1 MKKKRIPNRVSLHG
15 GHYQHSSEAAD
26 GQFNNGRGRWHS
38 IAPSPPTLSCGQRVL
53 RHSLD
58 EVEDTALYV
67 LIAGGCLQVIG
78 VGLFSS
84 LDSNDLG
91 IPSAQ
96 YGYQVIMG
104 FGFGLG
110 LSTILLMTPMIVQ
123 PKDLGK

>member
-1 MKKKRIPNRVSLHG
+1 MAAIINIPQRLQTVNSTTAVAAGIQLLPLLLLSPVASASSGILLTKLRIP
-15 GHYQHSSEAAD
+15 
-26 GQFNNGRGRWHS
+26 
-38 IAPSPPTLSCGQRVL
+38 P
-53 RHSLD
+53 
-58 EVEDTALYV
+58 LYV